1 MTWEIILRGVVFVPF
16 RDQPHL
22 GEAISTISKGESVNP
37 CIPGICR
44 SFRIETFMTTLLTR
58 AIYVF
63 LLLVLLGGSA
73 FAQPE
78 IDPQTGAPDP
88 TLETSSPAT
97 EEPAEPA
104 PPPPTQAEIAR
115 RVMQDYTRALARE
128 RDALDY
134 VAVGHLEL
142 MPREEYLSIMSSPSR
157 RPLIDAPYA
166 MKGRSELIST
176 KLKTLGA
183 PTLGRLYSTDSTV
196 QSLVKWY
203 SRKYGLEFIIHR
215 TRIGGGLDTMTV
227 ARAVRKVENTMVS
240 VMIWNPTITSSGRK
254 GKEKVSYGTKT
265 SVSVQERAFR
275 HRDDLIA
282 EGQDA
287 LVQLTWKVPYSD
299 LIQQMSTKYQVD
311 PFLIAAL
318 VQQESN
324 FNPGAISVDSA
335 MGLTQMIPGT
345 AAMMGV
351 SNPND
356 PKQSLDGGVRYLKL
370 MLRRFNGDVRLAL
383 AAYNAGPGNV
393 DKYNGIPPFA
403 ETRNYVTRIMA
414 RYKEKAS
421 GRTGTPAR
429 RTSGKRG

>member
-1 MTWEIILRGVVFVPF
+1 M
-16 RDQPHL
+16 H
-22 GEAISTISKGESVNP
+22 
-37 CIPGICR
+37 PGYGC
-44 SFRIETFMTTLLTR
+44 SFSNETSMSTLLTR
-58 AIYVF
+58 TIYVF
-63 LLLVLLGGSA
+63 LLLVLLGGPA

-78 IDPQTGAPDP
+78 LDIDPQPGVPDP
-88 TLETSSPAT
+88 TLETSPA
-97 EEPAEPA
+97 PAEAPVDPV

-115 RVMQDYTRALARE
+115 RLFQDYSKALARE
-128 RDALDY
+128 REALDY
-134 VAVGHLEL
+134 VALGYLEL
-142 MPREEYLSIMSSPSR
+142 MPREDYLRILSSPNR
-157 RPLIDAPYA
+157 RPLIDAPYS
-166 MKGRSELIST
+166 MRGRSEVAST
-176 KLKTLGA
+176 KLKTLGT
-183 PTLGRLYSTDSTV
+183 PTLGRLYSTDSSV

-203 SRKYGLEFIIHR
+203 SRKYGLEFIIH
-215 TRIGGGLDTMTV
+215 TTLLGGGIDTMTV

-240 VMIWNPTITSSGRK
+240 VMIWNPTINSSGKK
-254 GKEKVSYGTKT
+254 GKEKVSIAAKT

-275 HRDDLIA
+275 HKEDLIA

-299 LIQQMSTKYQVD
+299 LIQQMSSKYQVD

-324 FNPGAISVDSA
+324 FNPGAMSVDSA

-351 SNPND
+351 TDPSNPR
-356 PKQSLDGGVRYLKL
+356 QSLDGGVRYLKL
-370 MLRRFNGDVRLAL
+370 MLRRFKGDVRLAL

-393 DKYNGIPPFA
+393 EKYNGVPPFA

-421 GRTGTPAR
+421 GNSGTPAR
-429 RTSGKRG
+429 RTSGKRS